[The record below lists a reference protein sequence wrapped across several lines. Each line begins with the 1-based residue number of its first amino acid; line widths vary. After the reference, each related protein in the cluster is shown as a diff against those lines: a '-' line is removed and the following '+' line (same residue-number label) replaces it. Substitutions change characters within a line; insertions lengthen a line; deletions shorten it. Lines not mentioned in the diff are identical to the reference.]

1 MLTYLISGFVAGI
14 ASTLVGGT
22 AALAVRRDKL
32 SDRVAALE
40 ASVPELISRAE
51 VQQAFAQVAQ
61 MEAQRI
67 AQQQQQQRPSAPF
80 AQGERLQQR
89 AAEVFGGQPAMDQQ
103 MAALAQQLAA
113 INNQLGI

>member
-67 AQQQQQQRPSAPF
+67 AQQQQQRPSAPF